1 MTAVKNTNWTRQPR
15 NPRNGRFTKGV
26 GSSSP
31 KRISAREEARQDQ
44 IAVPH
49 TVGATPPKGLSG
61 AKLAKWY
68 LKNEPVVG
76 GKPKAA
82 PRMKTPK
89 R

>member
-1 MTAVKNTNWTRQPR
+1 MAKNTNWRNQPR
-15 NPRNGRFTKGV
+15 DPRTGRFTKGS
-26 GSSSP
+26 GSTRP
-31 KRISAREEARQDQ
+31 KRISAQEEARQDQ

-49 TVGATPPKGLSG
+49 TVGVEPPKGLSG

-68 LKNEPVVG
+68 LQNEPVVG
-76 GKPKAA
+76 GKPKLA